1 MKDKIAVLVVL
12 VAIQTGIGST
22 FSVDWAAFQGTDD
35 TSRVEFFYAIPYGQ
49 LEYDTVVD
57 GGVVAR
63 FSVRFQLSG
72 PEGLVED
79 ATIYKQ
85 ARINT
90 LVEAE
95 KAQRVFV
102 DGFGVPVPAGRYL
115 LRVTI
120 SSLTGMQTG
129 DTVVSGGHV
138 YEDSIEV
145 PDFRVEPTLSTIQL
159 AAGIVHDTV
168 SGGFSVVPNP
178 TRRYGGDGVDRVYF
192 YFEGYGLSPA
202 ADSYDVVTSILDRT
216 AEPETLVSSVQAK
229 YKGQGT
235 RVSAAL
241 GVSVDG
247 LRAGQYTLAVAVADR
262 GNGSVTVRSTW
273 FTIAGEETPADRTPY
288 RLEMTERE
296 TRYYDRLEF
305 IATARELA
313 YYNALSDSGREAYLA
328 WYWSRHNLSEFARR
342 METAR
347 ARYRSANRDGLK
359 TDRGRIYIEYGE
371 PDEVERR
378 VLEVDRRPREY
389 WQYYNQGFVFVFIDL
404 TGSDD
409 YRLVYTNSPHEPST
423 GYERLLTP
431 DEQDLFH

>member
-1 MKDKIAVLVVL
+1 MKDKIVVLAVL
-12 VAIQTGIGST
+12 VAIHAGIGST
-22 FSVDWAAFQGTDD
+22 FSVDWAAFQATGD
-35 TSRVEFFYAIPYGQ
+35 TNRVEFFYAIPYNLLKYEKATEAGQ
-49 LEYDTVVD
+49 
-57 GGVVAR
+57 VAR
-63 FSVRFQLSG
+63 FSVRFQLLG
-72 PEGLVED
+72 PDGTVED

-85 ARINT
+85 ARIST
-90 LVEAE
+90 FVEAE

-129 DTVVSGGHV
+129 DTVTAAGSV

-145 PDFRVEPTLSTIQL
+145 PDFRVEPALSTIQL

-216 AEPETLVSSVQAK
+216 AEPETLITSVQAK

-247 LRAGQYTLAVAVADR
+247 LAAGQYALAVAVADR
-262 GNGSVTVRSTW
+262 GNGSVAARSTW
-273 FTIAGEETPADRTPY
+273 FTIVGEETPADQTPY
-288 RLEMTERE
+288 RLEMTELE
-296 TRYYDRLEF
+296 TRYYDRLGF

-328 WYWSRHNLSEFARR
+328 WYWSRHNLGEFARR

-347 ARYRSANRDGLK
+347 GRYRSANRDGLK
-359 TDRGRIYIEYGE
+359 TDRGRIYVEYGE

-409 YRLVYTNSPHEPST
+409 YRLVYTNCPHEPST

-431 DEQDLFH
+431 DEVELFH

>member
-1 MKDKIAVLVVL
+1 MKSKIAVLTVL
-12 VAIQTGIGST
+12 AAMQAGAVPAV
-22 FSVDWAAFQGTDD
+22 SVDWAAFQATGD
-35 TSRVEFFYAIPYGQ
+35 TSRVEVFYAIPYDL
-49 LEYDTVVD
+49 LEYEEAPDA
-57 GGVVAR
+57 GAIAR
-63 FSVRFQLSG
+63 FSVRFQLLG
-72 PEGLVED
+72 PEGTVED

-85 ARINT
+85 ARIDDFSRAR
-90 LVEAE
+90 E
-95 KAQRVFV
+95 AQRVFV
-102 DGFGVPVPAGRYL
+102 DGFGVPVRSGRYL

-120 SSLTGMQTG
+120 SSLTGMQAG
-129 DTVVSGGHV
+129 DTVVSGGSV
-138 YEDSIEV
+138 CEDSIEV
-145 PDFRVEPTLSTIQL
+145 PDFRDEPALSTIQL
-159 AAGIVHDTV
+159 AAGIVHDTA

-202 ADSYDVVTSILDRT
+202 ADSYDVTTGILDRA
-216 AEPETLVSSVQAK
+216 AEPETLVGSTQAK
-229 YKGQGT
+229 YKGQST

-241 GVSVDG
+241 GASIDG
-247 LRAGQYTLAVAVADR
+247 LDEGEYVLAVAVADR
-262 GNGSVTVRSTW
+262 ATGGIVSRSTR
-273 FTIAGEETPADRTPY
+273 FTVAGEGVPADQTPY
-288 RLEMTERE
+288 RLEMTELE
-296 TRYYDRLEF
+296 TRYYDRLDF
-305 IATARELA
+305 IATPRELA

-347 ARYRSANRDGLK
+347 VRYRSSNRDGLK
-359 TDRGRIYIEYGE
+359 TDRGRIYVEYGE

-409 YRLVYTNSPHEPST
+409 YRLVYTNSPHEPAT

-431 DEQDLFH
+431 DEAEIFH